1 MSGLATKSG
10 QVGYNLMDHV
20 QSEVVALF
28 PEPVYPFRGPQ
39 SITSIEAFRDGAFRS
54 QHGAFRMTLGND
66 GWGRSANPTSVLE
79 ELLNVSDPAKFLIG
93 EDMKDR
99 LVDKVTRLVRFGFST
114 EQLPRAT
121 NRVKLSTQRDE
132 LDIPRPKIEYSVDD
146 EYTVKALEAG
156 HEVATKLFQKMGAEV
171 AEEESKLWKD
181 GKLIWNT
188 AGHPMGTC
196 RMGVS
201 ASDSVVDSFGRCHEH
216 PNLFLVGSSV
226 FPTGASA
233 NPTLTIAA
241 LTLRTAQAVRS
252 ALVEADTAQSVS
264 SDLVEA

>member
-1 MSGLATKSG
+1 
-10 QVGYNLMDHV
+10 
-20 QSEVVALF
+20 
-28 PEPVYPFRGPQ
+28 
-39 SITSIEAFRDGAFRS
+39 
-54 QHGAFRMTLGND
+54 
-66 GWGRSANPTSVLE
+66 
-79 ELLNVSDPAKFLIG
+79 
-93 EDMKDR
+93 MKDQ

-121 NRVKLSTQRDE
+121 NRVKLSIQTDD
-132 LDIPRPKIEYSVDD
+132 LDIPHPRIEYSVDE

-156 HEVATKLFQKMGAEV
+156 HEVATKLFQKMDAEL
-171 AEEESKLWKD
+171 AEEESALWKD

-196 RMGVS
+196 RMGMS

-226 FPTGASA
+226 FPTGATA
-233 NPTLTIAA
+233 NPTLTLAA

-252 ALVEADTAQSVS
+252 ALVESA
-264 SDLVEA
+264 LVEAYGEV